1 MLIVFMATWTL
12 HLLAV
17 TKLIEW
23 NTKCINLEEELVSI
37 ASYLFTVVCSCYLK
51 FLLLVS
57 DKAVLSRIKHVETV
71 EDKTSREI
79 QFCLNLTYCRFTD
92 KFFGKTHRPLE
103 NFNFK
108 PKQTK
113 ALLRELGVAAFHR
126 GSIAG
131 GIALVV
137 GRG

>member
-37 ASYLFTVVCSCYLK
+37 ASYLFTVVCNCYLK

-71 EDKTSREI
+71 
-79 QFCLNLTYCRFTD
+79 
-92 KFFGKTHRPLE
+92 
-103 NFNFK
+103 
-108 PKQTK
+108 
-113 ALLRELGVAAFHR
+113 
-126 GSIAG
+126 
-131 GIALVV
+131 
-137 GRG
+137 